1 MKKFY
6 YRCFFMATL
15 QATTAQ
21 NRTEPVTITD
31 MFKIKPL
38 EYNAN

>member
-1 MKKFY
+1 
-6 YRCFFMATL
+6 MATL

-38 EYNAN
+38 EYNLTKDGTKVALL